1 MTTTT
6 GILLL
11 AYGGPDSLEDIG
23 PYLEDIRGG
32 RPTSPEL
39 LAEVRARYA
48 AIGGR
53 SPLLEI
59 TRAQAAALQAATG
72 LRTYVGMRH
81 WKPRIR
87 EAVRQ
92 MAEDGVR
99 QAVAL
104 CMAPHYSEMS
114 IGAYYRLLDAALAET
129 GADIEFHRVRQ
140 WYDEPLF
147 LEALAGL
154 CRRALERFAPEERG
168 AVQILFTAHSLPERI
183 RQSGDPYP
191 DQVRATAEGVA
202 RRLGWPPE
210 RWGLAYQSAARS
222 PEPWLRPTV
231 EERIREWA
239 QAGHRHLLVAPIGF
253 VAEHIEVLYDLDI
266 AARQWAEQQ
275 GVRLERAPLPNAEP
289 AFIAALQAVVRRALP
304 LPTPA
309 SSGKE

>member
-1 MTTTT
+1 MTTAP

-81 WKPRIR
+81 WNPRIR

-99 QAVAL
+99 RAVAL

-114 IGAYYRLLDAALAET
+114 IGAYYRLLDAALLET
-129 GADIEFHRVRQ
+129 GADIDFHRVQQ

-147 LEALAGL
+147 LDALAGL

-168 AVQILFTAHSLPERI
+168 AVQILFTAHSLPERFLK
-183 RQSGDPYP
+183 SGDPYP
-191 DQVRATAEGVA
+191 DQLRATAEEVA
-202 RRLGWPPE
+202 RRLGWPRE

-231 EERIREWA
+231 EETIRDWA
-239 QAGHRHLLVAPIGF
+239 QAGHRHLLVAPVGF
-253 VAEHIEVLYDLDI
+253 VAEHIEILYDLDI

-275 GVRLERAPLPNAEP
+275 GVRMERAPLPNAEP
-289 AFIAALQAVVRRALP
+289 AFIAALQAVVQRALEP
-304 LPTPA
+304 PTPVP
-309 SSGKE
+309 SGKE